1 MQKYNSLLERLGLSP
16 SERDI
21 YLYLLS
27 YPYKIVSDIVRE
39 TRYHRP
45 AVYAALRS
53 LEASGL
59 VEKSY
64 LDGKRYYYHAT
75 SPDNLMTR
83 LQSLTDTASRLIPE
97 LQALHDKNAE
107 APILS
112 VKEWISWIQDIHRDL
127 VTSLPIGGI
136 YYRYSS
142 SKKNYGQRAAY
153 IPPEYFDLQESKS
166 LERCVISNEKR
177 KADHNNNPNRD
188 IVAIPAGFD
197 LFDDNITKIIY
208 GNKVAVIDYESQIG
222 WTIESERF
230 ARYEEKI
237 FRMLHS
243 LLKKMEQ

>member
-1 MQKYNSLLERLGLSP
+1 MQKYSSLLERLGLSA

-45 AVYAALRS
+45 AVYRALRS
-53 LEASGL
+53 LEASSL

-75 SPDNLMTR
+75 SPANLMGR
-83 LQSLTDTASRLIPE
+83 LESLILSAERLIPE
-97 LQALHDKNAE
+97 LQTLHDKNAE

-112 VKEWISWIQDIHRDL
+112 VKEWVSGIQEIHRDL
-127 VTSLPIGGI
+127 VTSLPVGGI

-142 SKKNYGQRAAY
+142 SKEAYGNRAAY
-153 IPPEYFDLQESKS
+153 IPPEYFDLQQSKS

-177 KADHNNNPNRD
+177 KADHSNNPNRD

-237 FRMLHS
+237 FRLLHAM
-243 LLKKMEQ
+243 LKKMG